1 MSYGYNARNSH
12 IDVNECT
19 SRGACSISPSISAL
33 SELAMV
39 FLQHIAYY
47 VIKLEKLGASNDKL
61 KFDIINVLA
70 SFVSVNEFSEEQLFE
85 IVQNEYFML
94 EDTKKAYNDYCK
106 RENITSK
113 DLKEKIL
120 FNEKTLVSKAI
131 SIGEKIFLRNYNTRS
146 SEVKNLITILDIVIK
161 SVSLNIIKLT
171 DFNEFDTKAY
181 DEVILT
187 LDLFNHRP
195 LSSKK
200 IADSI
205 TNLADLDSRLQ
216 LKISDLLLSSFG
228 GISEVEVSHSSE
240 KGKAILVSGNNFFDL
255 LKVLRET
262 KGQDVDIYT
271 HSNLLITHSLKVFH
285 EFEHLKVHYGDSTE
299 NCILDFATFPGAI
312 LLTKNSKNNTEY
324 LYRGRLFSNDYIVP
338 KGVIKIENNDYS
350 ALIEAAKN
358 AKGFSK
364 GKTKPDTLLGY
375 NEDDLNKKF
384 DKIIEKLNNGKIKRL
399 FIVGTDA
406 QLLVQEEYFKEFFNM
421 LNDDEFVISF
431 SYESS
436 GENILTIPIGN
447 YIPLA
452 TNILMKFFEKFPISD
467 SKIIFMFTTCD
478 VMTVSNIVKLE
489 SVGAQNIYMAKCSPT
504 LVNPAV
510 FETFSKKYNIHTTDE
525 PIRDLSVIRNE
536 KSTQ

>member
-1 MSYGYNARNSH
+1 MGYNYNSKNSYL
-12 IDVNECT
+12 DVNECT
-19 SRGACSISPSISAL
+19 SRGVCSISPSISAL

-61 KFDIINVLA
+61 KFELINDLA

-85 IVQNEYFML
+85 IVQNEFFML
-94 EDTKKAYNDYCK
+94 ENTKKAYSDYCK
-106 RENITSK
+106 REHLTAK
-113 DLKEKIL
+113 DIKEKIL
-120 FNEKTLVSKAI
+120 FSEKTSISKAI

-146 SEVKNLITILDIVIK
+146 SDVKNLITVLDIVMK

-171 DFNEFDTKAY
+171 DFNEYDTEAY

-195 LSSKK
+195 ISAKK
-200 IADSI
+200 LADSI
-205 TNLADLDSRLQ
+205 NMLAELDNKLQ
-216 LKISDLLLSSFG
+216 LKISKLLLSSFG
-228 GISEVEVSHSSE
+228 GISKVEVSHSSR

-255 LKVLRET
+255 LKILRET

-271 HSNLLITHSLKVFH
+271 HSNLLITHAFKVFQD
-285 EFEHLKVHYGDSTE
+285 FENLKGHYGDSTE

-350 ALIEAAKN
+350 ELIKTAKE

-364 GKTKPDTLLGY
+364 GKTKPDTSLGY
-375 NEDDLNKKF
+375 SEDELNRQF
-384 DKIIEKLNNGKIKRL
+384 DMIIDKLNEGKIKRL

-406 QLLVQEEYFKEFFNM
+406 QLQVQKEYFKELFNM
-421 LNDDEFVISF
+421 LNDDEYVISL
-431 SYESS
+431 SYDSS
-436 GENILTIPIGN
+436 KDNILSISIGN

-452 TNILMKFFEKFPISD
+452 THLLTKFFEKFPITD
-467 SKIIFMFTTCD
+467 ERIIFMYTTCD
-478 VMTVSNIVKLE
+478 VMTISNIVKLKN
-489 SVGAQNIYMAKCSPT
+489 VGVKNIYMAKCSPT
-504 LVNPAV
+504 LVNPSV
-510 FETFSKKYNIHTTDE
+510 FDTFSKKYDIKITSDVIH
-525 PIRDLSVIRNE
+525 DLSEIRNE

>member
-19 SRGACSISPSISAL
+19 SRGACSISPSISSL

-47 VIKLEKLGASNDKL
+47 VIRLEKLGASNDKL
-61 KFDIINVLA
+61 KFDIINILA

-85 IVQNEYFML
+85 IVQNAFFML
-94 EDTKKAYNDYCK
+94 EDTKKTYNDYCK

-120 FNEKTLVSKAI
+120 FSEKTSISKAI
-131 SIGEKIFLRNYNTRS
+131 SIGEKIFLRNFNTRS
-146 SEVKNLITILDIVIK
+146 SEIKNLITILDIVMK

-171 DFNEFDTKAY
+171 DFNEYDTHAY
-181 DEVILT
+181 DEVIST

-195 LSSKK
+195 ISSKK
-200 IADSI
+200 VADSI
-205 TNLADLDSRLQ
+205 NKLAELDNNLQ

-228 GISEVEVSHSSE
+228 GISKVEVSHSSR

-271 HSNLLITHSLKVFH
+271 HSNLLITHALKVFH
-285 EFEHLKVHYGDSTE
+285 EFEHLKGHYGDSTE

-338 KGVIKIENNDYS
+338 KGVIKVENNDYS
-350 ALIEAAKN
+350 ELIEAAKE

-364 GKTKPDTLLGY
+364 GKSKPDTILGY
-375 NEDDLNKKF
+375 NENELNKKF
-384 DKIIEKLNNGKIKRL
+384 EENKEKLVES
-399 FIVGTDA
+399 FI
-406 QLLVQEEYFKEFFNM
+406 EYYGKEFEDRIMSIYSDTNIVYYVGQNITGLVNTYNIFEYELTNQEKKI
-421 LNDDEFVISF
+421 LEIERGLS
-431 SYESS
+431 ESS
-436 GENILTIPIGN
+436 VLTEEEKNQIRYLGSN
-447 YIPLA
+447 K
-452 TNILMKFFEKFPISD
+452 TN
-467 SKIIFMFTTCD
+467 
-478 VMTVSNIVKLE
+478 
-489 SVGAQNIYMAKCSPT
+489 
-504 LVNPAV
+504 
-510 FETFSKKYNIHTTDE
+510 TFTDE
-525 PIRDLSVIRNE
+525 ELEQITNTVINASKTNTPKKLLWEYRGKTNRFIFLPV
-536 KSTQ
+536 